1 MRDKIIRR
9 TVDSLWHT
17 GPAVW
22 MRRISFL
29 VDHPQVNRGG
39 SSLPANFPFMHYPMV
54 GSVSLPPS
62 CSLSAT
68 LTVRAILRPL
78 SADDRHTF
86 DFEGEGCMGEKAESG
101 EGLQHVVQ
109 IDFDKDKTYL
119 HDNEMPEALPQE
131 MVVAEEL
138 DEVVTSFEELDL
150 EIVELPEAAED
161 IPDTPLSLL
170 NANQAEEGSER
181 EAEIDDYSK
190 DDPVLLYLREM
201 GAVPLLRPE
210 EEVDIAQRTE
220 RAAEVVQRLLLQSPL
235 AVHPALWEG
244 VRSRTDPSTVEHP
257 GQQVLAGDNTPST
270 LTPEQRTEII
280 GQWQWCTTRTKTGGG
295 SAKYSTPSVP
305 TRLPDLLAKLQLTKD
320 EVQQAVRR
328 ALQWEDWQQT
338 GRQSEV
344 EALIGKA
351 HQLLPQVVKQ
361 LRQAQ
366 SKLDALKGEMVQA
379 NLRLVV
385 SIAKKYMN
393 RGLPLLD
400 LVQEGN
406 IGLMKAVEKFD
417 YRRGYKFSTYASWW
431 IRQAIARAIAEQV
444 RTVRIPV
451 HMTETLSRVNR
462 ITHEL
467 VQVVERKPTPE
478 ELGRHLDLPPDKV
491 REILAIVNKPISLET
506 PVGDSDSQLADFI
519 EDTTFGSP
527 LNLVLDQD
535 LAHNIARILATL
547 TAREEQVLRMRFGI
561 GGEAVHTL
569 EEIGRGFHLS
579 RERIR
584 QIEVKAL
591 KKLRHPCRS
600 RGLRTFLEN

>member
-1 MRDKIIRR
+1 
-9 TVDSLWHT
+9 
-17 GPAVW
+17 
-22 MRRISFL
+22 
-29 VDHPQVNRGG
+29 
-39 SSLPANFPFMHYPMV
+39 
-54 GSVSLPPS
+54 
-62 CSLSAT
+62 
-68 LTVRAILRPL
+68 
-78 SADDRHTF
+78 
-86 DFEGEGCMGEKAESG
+86 
-101 EGLQHVVQ
+101 
-109 IDFDKDKTYL
+109 
-119 HDNEMPEALPQE
+119 
-131 MVVAEEL
+131 
-138 DEVVTSFEELDL
+138 VTSFDEMDL
-150 EIVELPEAAED
+150 EIVDLPEEAQE
-161 IPDTPLSLL
+161 TGVELL
-170 NANQAEEGSER
+170 DAGQSEETNDQET
-181 EAEIDDYSK
+181 EADEYTK

-220 RAAEVVQRLLLQSPL
+220 QASEELQRLLLKNPL
-235 AVHPALWEG
+235 AGRPSLWEG
-244 VRSRTDPSTVEHP
+244 VRARTDPVHMA
-257 GQQVLAGDNTPST
+257 L
-270 LTPEQRTEII
+270 PEQSPAPAESIPTLSPQQRAEVIR
-280 GQWQWCTTRTKTGGG
+280 QWQKHDGRARAGRGRSPR
-295 SAKYSTPSVP
+295 SAVNPPS
-305 TRLPDLLAKLQLTKD
+305 RLHDILVKLQLSSE
-320 EVQQAVRR
+320 EVYLAVRR
-328 ALQWEDWQQT
+328 VLQWDQWLQE
-338 GRQSEV
+338 GRQSDI
-344 EALIGKA
+344 EALIGKMA
-351 HQLLPQVVKQ
+351 AQVPAAAMQ

-366 SKLDALKGEMVQA
+366 AQLDHLKGEMVRA

-400 LVQEGN
+400 LIQEGN

-462 ITHEL
+462 VTHEL

-478 ELGRHLDLPPDKV
+478 ELGQRLDLPPDKV

-519 EDTTFGSP
+519 EETTFGSP
-527 LNLVLDQD
+527 VNFVMDQD
-535 LAHNIARILATL
+535 LAHNIARILSTL
-547 TAREEQVLRMRFGI
+547 TSREEQVLRMRFGI

-569 EEIGRGFHLS
+569 EEIGRGFRLS

>member
-1 MRDKIIRR
+1 
-9 TVDSLWHT
+9 
-17 GPAVW
+17 
-22 MRRISFL
+22 
-29 VDHPQVNRGG
+29 
-39 SSLPANFPFMHYPMV
+39 
-54 GSVSLPPS
+54 
-62 CSLSAT
+62 
-68 LTVRAILRPL
+68 
-78 SADDRHTF
+78 
-86 DFEGEGCMGEKAESG
+86 MGEKSAIG
-101 EGLQHVVQ
+101 EGLEHIARMNV
-109 IDFDKDKTYL
+109 DKDKAFL
-119 HDNEMPEALPQE
+119 PDNELPEALPQE

-150 EIVELPEAAED
+150 ELVDLPEATED
-161 IPDTPLSLL
+161 AQETAIELLETSQGEEANERDTDGD
-170 NANQAEEGSER
+170 E
-181 EAEIDDYSK
+181 YSK

-210 EEVDIAQRTE
+210 EEISIAQRTE
-220 RAAEVVQRLLLQSPL
+220 QAAEEVQYLLLSSSL
-235 AVHPALWEG
+235 AIRPELWEG
-244 VRSRTDPSTVEHP
+244 VRSKTDFNALQYLERTSPP
-257 GQQVLAGDNTPST
+257 GESPPPT
-270 LTPEQRTEII
+270 LTSLERADFIRRWQGHSGRTRAGRER
-280 GQWQWCTTRTKTGGG
+280 GAHPVTGI
-295 SAKYSTPSVP
+295 P
-305 TRLPDLLAKLQLTKD
+305 TRLPDLLAKLQLTND

-328 ALQWEDWQQT
+328 VLQWDDWLKT
-338 GRQSEV
+338 GLQSKV
-344 EALIGKA
+344 EALIGRA
-351 HQLLPQVVKQ
+351 HQQVTGVARR
-361 LRQAQ
+361 LRQGQ
-366 SKLDALKGEMVQA
+366 TKLDALKGEMVQA

-400 LVQEGN
+400 LIQEGN

-462 ITHEL
+462 VTHEL

-478 ELGRHLDLPPDKV
+478 ELGHRLDLHPDKV

-527 LNLVLDQD
+527 VNFVMDQD
-535 LAHNIARILATL
+535 LAHNIARILSTL
-547 TAREEQVLRMRFGI
+547 TPREEQVLRMRFGI

>member
-1 MRDKIIRR
+1 
-9 TVDSLWHT
+9 
-17 GPAVW
+17 
-22 MRRISFL
+22 
-29 VDHPQVNRGG
+29 
-39 SSLPANFPFMHYPMV
+39 
-54 GSVSLPPS
+54 
-62 CSLSAT
+62 
-68 LTVRAILRPL
+68 
-78 SADDRHTF
+78 
-86 DFEGEGCMGEKAESG
+86 MGEKAESD
-101 EGLQHVVQ
+101 EGLEHVVQ
-109 IDFDKDKTYL
+109 INVDRDETYL
-119 HDNEMPEALPQE
+119 HDNGKSEALPQE
-131 MVVAEEL
+131 MVIAEEL

-150 EIVELPEAAED
+150 EIVELPEAPED
-161 IPDTPLSLL
+161 VPDTAIDLL
-170 NANQAEEGSER
+170 NASQAEDGNER
-181 EAEIDDYSK
+181 EAEVEDYSK

-220 RAAEVVQRLLLQSPL
+220 QAAEEVQRLLLQSPI
-235 AVHPALWEG
+235 AVYPALWEG
-244 VRSRTDPSTVEHP
+244 VRSKTEFNTSQHLDQT
-257 GQQVLAGDNTPST
+257 GLAGDDAPCP
-270 LTPEQRTEII
+270 LTPQQRTEII
-280 GQWQWCTTRTKTGGG
+280 GQWQGLTTRTKVGGG
-295 SAKYSTPSVP
+295 SVRHLTTSVP
-305 TRLPDLLAKLQLTKD
+305 TRLPEILIKLQLTND
-320 EVQQAVRR
+320 EVQQAIRR
-328 ALQWEDWQQT
+328 VFQWEDWLQAGQP
-338 GRQSEV
+338 SKV

-351 HQLLPQVVKQ
+351 HQVVSEVVKQ

-366 SKLDALKGEMVQA
+366 SKLEALKGEMVQA

-400 LVQEGN
+400 LIQEGN

-478 ELGRHLDLPPDKV
+478 ELGRHLDLSPDKV

-535 LAHNIARILATL
+535 LAHNIARILGTL

>member
-1 MRDKIIRR
+1 
-9 TVDSLWHT
+9 
-17 GPAVW
+17 
-22 MRRISFL
+22 
-29 VDHPQVNRGG
+29 
-39 SSLPANFPFMHYPMV
+39 
-54 GSVSLPPS
+54 
-62 CSLSAT
+62 
-68 LTVRAILRPL
+68 
-78 SADDRHTF
+78 
-86 DFEGEGCMGEKAESG
+86 MGEKVESG
-101 EGLQHVVQ
+101 EGLKHVVQ
-109 IDFDKDKTYL
+109 IDLDKDKTYL
-119 HDNEMPEALPQE
+119 HGNEMSEALPQE
-131 MVVAEEL
+131 MVAAEEL

-161 IPDTPLSLL
+161 VPDTAIGLL
-170 NANQAEEGSER
+170 NAHEVEDGQER
-181 EAEIDDYSK
+181 EAEIDEYSK

-220 RAAEVVQRLLLQSPL
+220 QAAEAIQRLLLQSPL
-235 AVHPALWEG
+235 ARHPALWEG
-244 VRSRTDPSTVEHP
+244 VRSRTDPNSVDHADRQLLSD
-257 GQQVLAGDNTPST
+257 GGAPSA
-270 LTPEQRTEII
+270 LTPQQRTELI
-280 GQWQWCTTRTKTGGG
+280 GQWQGRTARTKASGG
-295 SAKYSTPSVP
+295 SAKHSTTSVP
-305 TRLPDLLAKLQLTKD
+305 TRLPDLLAKLQLTND

-328 ALQWEDWQQT
+328 VLQWEDWLQA
-338 GRQSEV
+338 GHQSEV
-344 EALIGKA
+344 EALLGKT
-351 HQLLPQVVKQ
+351 HQVVPEVVKQ

-366 SKLDALKGEMVQA
+366 SKLEALKGEMVQA

-400 LVQEGN
+400 LIQEGN

-527 LNLVLDQD
+527 VNLVLDQD
-535 LAHNIARILATL
+535 LAHNIARILGTL

>member
-1 MRDKIIRR
+1 
-9 TVDSLWHT
+9 
-17 GPAVW
+17 
-22 MRRISFL
+22 
-29 VDHPQVNRGG
+29 
-39 SSLPANFPFMHYPMV
+39 
-54 GSVSLPPS
+54 
-62 CSLSAT
+62 
-68 LTVRAILRPL
+68 
-78 SADDRHTF
+78 
-86 DFEGEGCMGEKAESG
+86 MGEKAERG
-101 EGLQHVVQ
+101 EGLAHIVRM
-109 IDFDKDKTYL
+109 DLDKDKANL
-119 HDNEMPEALPQE
+119 HDRDGEMSEGLPQE
-131 MVVAEEL
+131 LVVAEEL

-150 EIVELPEAAED
+150 EIVDLPEAAED
-161 IPDTPLSLL
+161 GPEPAMELL
-170 NANQAEEGSER
+170 DAGQAEDGNER
-181 EAEIDDYSK
+181 EADAPEYSK

-201 GAVPLLRPE
+201 GAVPLLRPDE
-210 EEVDIAQRTE
+210 EIDIAQRTE
-220 RAAEVVQRLLLQSPL
+220 QAAEEVQCLLLKSLL
-235 AVHPALWEG
+235 AGRPALWEG
-244 VRSRTDPSTVEHP
+244 VRSKTEVSTAQPADQTTTAGNDAPPS
-257 GQQVLAGDNTPST
+257 
-270 LTPEQRTEII
+270 LTPQERAELIR
-280 GQWQWCTTRTKTGGG
+280 QWQGRIGRTKAGRGLVKRAGT
-295 SAKYSTPSVP
+295 SVP
-305 TRLPDLLAKLQLTKD
+305 TRLPDLLAKLQLTNE
-320 EVQQAVRR
+320 EVLQAVRR
-328 ALQWEDWQQT
+328 VLQWEDWLNS
-338 GRQSEV
+338 GDRSKVEV
-344 EALIGKA
+344 LIGPA
-351 HQLLPQVVKQ
+351 HQQLPGVAKQ
-361 LRQAQ
+361 LRQAL
-366 SKLDALKGEMVQA
+366 SKLDTLKGEMVQA

-400 LVQEGN
+400 LIQEGN

-478 ELGRHLDLPPDKV
+478 ELGRRLDLPADKV

-527 LNLVLDQD
+527 VNFVLDQD
-535 LAHNIARILATL
+535 LAENIARILSTL
-547 TAREEQVLRMRFGI
+547 TEREATVLRMRFGI
-561 GGEAVHTL
+561 GGETVHTL

>member
-1 MRDKIIRR
+1 
-9 TVDSLWHT
+9 
-17 GPAVW
+17 
-22 MRRISFL
+22 
-29 VDHPQVNRGG
+29 
-39 SSLPANFPFMHYPMV
+39 
-54 GSVSLPPS
+54 
-62 CSLSAT
+62 
-68 LTVRAILRPL
+68 
-78 SADDRHTF
+78 
-86 DFEGEGCMGEKAESG
+86 MGEKAESV
-101 EGLQHVVQ
+101 EGLEPVVQ
-109 IDFDKDKTYL
+109 IDSDKDKAYL
-119 HDNEMPEALPQE
+119 RDSETPEALPQE

-150 EIVELPEAAED
+150 EIVDLPEAADDVPETA
-161 IPDTPLSLL
+161 IELL
-170 NANQAEEGSER
+170 NASQTEDAHER
-181 EAEIDDYSK
+181 EAEAEEYTK

-201 GAVPLLRPE
+201 GSVPLLRPE
-210 EEVDIAQRTE
+210 EEVDVAQRTE
-220 RAAEVVQRLLLQSPL
+220 QAAEEVQRLLLKSPL
-235 AVHPALWEG
+235 ATRPALWEG
-244 VRSRTDPSTVEHP
+244 VRSKTDPSIAQHP
-257 GQQVLAGDNTPST
+257 DLIALAGDGAPTA
-270 LTPEQRTEII
+270 LTPQQRADLIR
-280 GQWQWCTTRTKTGGG
+280 QWQGRAGRTKAARRG
-295 SAKYSTPSVP
+295 KRPTPGVP
-305 TRLPDLLAKLQLTKD
+305 TRLADLLAKLQLTND

-328 ALQWEDWQQT
+328 ILQWEEWLKT
-338 GRQSEV
+338 GHHSEV

-351 HQLLPQVVKQ
+351 HQYLPGVVNQ

-366 SKLDALKGEMVQA
+366 GKLDALKGEMIKA

-400 LVQEGN
+400 LIQEGN

-451 HMTETLSRVNR
+451 HMTETLSRVSR

-478 ELGRHLDLPPDKV
+478 ELGRRLDLPADKV

-527 LNLVLDQD
+527 VNFVLDQD
-535 LAHNIARILATL
+535 LAHNIARILSTL
-547 TAREEQVLRMRFGI
+547 TEREEQVLRMRFGI

>member
-1 MRDKIIRR
+1 M
-9 TVDSLWHT
+9 L
-17 GPAVW
+17 A
-22 MRRISFL
+22 
-29 VDHPQVNRGG
+29 
-39 SSLPANFPFMHYPMV
+39 
-54 GSVSLPPS
+54 
-62 CSLSAT
+62 
-68 LTVRAILRPL
+68 VRAILYL
-78 SADDRHTF
+78 SLADDRYIS
-86 DFEGEGCMGEKAESG
+86 DSEGEGCMDEKAESG
-101 EGLQHVVQ
+101 EGLKHVVQ
-109 IDFDKDKTYL
+109 IDPNKDKTSL

-150 EIVELPEAAED
+150 EMVELPEAAED
-161 IPDTPLSLL
+161 VPDTAIDLL
-170 NANQAEEGSER
+170 DANQAEDGNER

-220 RAAEVVQRLLLQSPL
+220 QAAEEVQRLLLQSPL

-244 VRSRTDPSTVEHP
+244 VRSKTDPSTV
-257 GQQVLAGDNTPST
+257 QQSDQTVLAGDGAPSA
-270 LTPEQRTEII
+270 LTPQQRTDII
-280 GQWQWCTTRTKTGGG
+280 GQWQGRTARTKAGGG
-295 SAKYSTPSVP
+295 SAQHPTTSVP
-305 TRLPDLLAKLQLTKD
+305 TRLPDLLIKLQLTND

-328 ALQWEDWQQT
+328 VLQWEEWLQA
-338 GRQSEV
+338 GHQSEV

-351 HQLLPQVVKQ
+351 HQVVAEVVKQ

-366 SKLDALKGEMVQA
+366 SKLDLLKGQMVQA

-400 LVQEGN
+400 LIQEGN

-527 LNLVLDQD
+527 VNLVLEQD
-535 LAHNIARILATL
+535 LARNIARILGTL

>member
-1 MRDKIIRR
+1 MSRKAGMGRAKR
-9 TVDSLWHT
+9 PSL
-17 GPAVW
+17 G
-22 MRRISFL
+22 
-29 VDHPQVNRGG
+29 
-39 SSLPANFPFMHYPMV
+39 
-54 GSVSLPPS
+54 
-62 CSLSAT
+62 
-68 LTVRAILRPL
+68 
-78 SADDRHTF
+78 
-86 DFEGEGCMGEKAESG
+86 
-101 EGLQHVVQ
+101 
-109 IDFDKDKTYL
+109 
-119 HDNEMPEALPQE
+119 
-131 MVVAEEL
+131 
-138 DEVVTSFEELDL
+138 
-150 EIVELPEAAED
+150 
-161 IPDTPLSLL
+161 
-170 NANQAEEGSER
+170 
-181 EAEIDDYSK
+181 
-190 DDPVLLYLREM
+190 
-201 GAVPLLRPE
+201 
-210 EEVDIAQRTE
+210 
-220 RAAEVVQRLLLQSPL
+220 
-235 AVHPALWEG
+235 
-244 VRSRTDPSTVEHP
+244 
-257 GQQVLAGDNTPST
+257 
-270 LTPEQRTEII
+270 
-280 GQWQWCTTRTKTGGG
+280 
-295 SAKYSTPSVP
+295 VP
-305 TRLPDLLAKLQLTKD
+305 TRLSEFLAKLQMTNE
-320 EVQQAVRR
+320 EVLQAVRR
-328 ALQWEDWQQT
+328 VLQWEEWLNA
-338 GRQSEV
+338 GHQSEV
-344 EALIGKA
+344 EALIGTA
-351 HQLLPQVVKQ
+351 HQYLPGVVKQ
-361 LRQAQ
+361 LRQAMD
-366 SKLDALKGEMVQA
+366 KLDALKGEMVQA

-400 LVQEGN
+400 LIQEGN

-478 ELGRHLDLPPDKV
+478 ELGRRLDLPADKV

-527 LNLVLDQD
+527 LNFVLDQD
-535 LAHNIARILATL
+535 LAHNIARILSTL
-547 TAREEQVLRMRFGI
+547 TPREEQVLRMRFGI

>member
-1 MRDKIIRR
+1 
-9 TVDSLWHT
+9 
-17 GPAVW
+17 
-22 MRRISFL
+22 
-29 VDHPQVNRGG
+29 
-39 SSLPANFPFMHYPMV
+39 
-54 GSVSLPPS
+54 
-62 CSLSAT
+62 
-68 LTVRAILRPL
+68 
-78 SADDRHTF
+78 
-86 DFEGEGCMGEKAESG
+86 MGEKAERS
-101 EGLQHVVQ
+101 EGLKHVVQ
-109 IDFDKDKTYL
+109 IDLDKDKTYL
-119 HDNEMPEALPQE
+119 HDNRNPEALPQE

-150 EIVELPEAAED
+150 EMVELPEAAED
-161 IPDTPLSLL
+161 VPETAIDLL
-170 NANQAEEGSER
+170 NVNQTEDGNER
-181 EAEIDDYSK
+181 EGEIDDYGK

-220 RAAEVVQRLLLQSPL
+220 QAAEEVQRLLLQSPL

-244 VRSRTDPSTVEHP
+244 VRRKTDPSTLQHP
-257 GQQVLAGDNTPST
+257 DQTVLAGDGAPTA
-270 LTPEQRTEII
+270 LTPQQRTEII
-280 GQWQWCTTRTKTGGG
+280 GQWQGRTARTKAGGW
-295 SAKYSTPSVP
+295 SAKDSRVNVP
-305 TRLPDLLAKLQLTKD
+305 NRLADLLVKLQLTND
-320 EVQQAVRR
+320 EVQQVVRR
-328 ALQWEDWQQT
+328 VLQWEERLQA
-338 GRQSEV
+338 GYKSEV
-344 EALIGKA
+344 ETLIGKV
-351 HQLLPQVVKQ
+351 HQTVLGVVKQ

-366 SKLDALKGEMVQA
+366 NKLDALKGEMVQA

-400 LVQEGN
+400 LIQEGN

-478 ELGRHLDLPPDKV
+478 ELGRHLDLPSDKV
-491 REILAIVNKPISLET
+491 REILAIVSKPISLET

-527 LNLVLDQD
+527 VNLVLDQD

>member
-1 MRDKIIRR
+1 MSEKS
-9 TVDSLWHT
+9 DSAHGLQQRM
-17 GPAVW
+17 PRE
-22 MRRISFL
+22 M
-29 VDHPQVNRGG
+29 
-39 SSLPANFPFMHYPMV
+39 
-54 GSVSLPPS
+54 
-62 CSLSAT
+62 
-68 LTVRAILRPL
+68 
-78 SADDRHTF
+78 
-86 DFEGEGCMGEKAESG
+86 ESG
-101 EGLQHVVQ
+101 QTFVAGANGHGT
-109 IDFDKDKTYL
+109 I
-119 HDNEMPEALPQE
+119 PEE

-138 DEVVTSFEELDL
+138 DEAVTSFDDMDL
-150 EIVELPEAAED
+150 EIVDIPEAAED
-161 IPDTPLSLL
+161 TQETGIGLLDPGQGEDTHD
-170 NANQAEEGSER
+170 QETEVDE
-181 EAEIDDYSK
+181 YTK

-210 EEVDIAQRTE
+210 EEIAIAQRTE
-220 RAAEVVQRLLLQSPL
+220 QASEEVQRLLLRHPL
-235 AVHPALWEG
+235 AGRPALWEG
-244 VRSRTDPSTVEHP
+244 VRARTDPGPIAMPEGSPMQGEGVPPTLSP
-257 GQQVLAGDNTPST
+257 QQRA
-270 LTPEQRTEII
+270 EII
-280 GQWQWCTTRTKTGGG
+280 RQWQKHDGRA
-295 SAKYSTPSVP
+295 SAGRGRGKRSKASPPS
-305 TRLPDLLAKLQLTKD
+305 RLHDLLAKLQLSS
-320 EVQQAVRR
+320 EEIYLSVRR
-328 ALQWEDWQQT
+328 VIQWDQWLQN
-338 GRQSEV
+338 GRRGEV
-344 EALIGKA
+344 EALLGKMA
-351 HQLLPQVVKQ
+351 LHVPAAATQ

-366 SKLDALKGEMVQA
+366 AQLDHLKAEMVQA

-400 LVQEGN
+400 LIQEGN

-462 ITHEL
+462 VTHEL

-478 ELGRHLDLPPDKV
+478 ELGQRLELPADKV
-491 REILAIVNKPISLET
+491 RDILAIVNKPISLET

-527 LNLVLDQD
+527 VNVVMDQD
-535 LAHNIARILATL
+535 LAHNIARILSTL
-547 TAREEQVLRMRFGI
+547 TPREEQVLRMRFGI
-561 GGEAVHTL
+561 GGETVHTL
-569 EEIGRGFHLS
+569 EEIGRGFRLS

>member
-1 MRDKIIRR
+1 
-9 TVDSLWHT
+9 
-17 GPAVW
+17 
-22 MRRISFL
+22 
-29 VDHPQVNRGG
+29 
-39 SSLPANFPFMHYPMV
+39 
-54 GSVSLPPS
+54 
-62 CSLSAT
+62 
-68 LTVRAILRPL
+68 
-78 SADDRHTF
+78 
-86 DFEGEGCMGEKAESG
+86 MGEKSERS
-101 EGLQHVVQ
+101 EGLKHVVQ
-109 IDFDKDKTYL
+109 IDLDKDKTYP
-119 HDNEMPEALPQE
+119 HDNGNAEALPQE

-150 EIVELPEAAED
+150 EMVELPEAAED
-161 IPDTPLSLL
+161 VPDTAIDLL
-170 NANQAEEGSER
+170 NATQTEDGNER
-181 EAEIDDYSK
+181 EGEIDDYGK

-220 RAAEVVQRLLLQSPL
+220 QAAEEVQRLLLQSPL

-244 VRSRTDPSTVEHP
+244 VRRKTDPSTVQHP
-257 GQQVLAGDNTPST
+257 NQTVLVGDGAPAP
-270 LTPEQRTEII
+270 LTPQQRTEII
-280 GQWQWCTTRTKTGGG
+280 GQWQGRTTRTKAGGW
-295 SAKYSTPSVP
+295 SAKDLTTSVP
-305 TRLPDLLAKLQLTKD
+305 SRLPDLLVKLQLTND
-320 EVQQAVRR
+320 EVQQVVRR
-328 ALQWEDWQQT
+328 VLQWEEWLQA
-338 GRQSEV
+338 GHKSEV
-344 EALIGKA
+344 EAQIGKV
-351 HQLLPQVVKQ
+351 HQVVLDVVKQ

-366 SKLDALKGEMVQA
+366 NKLDALKGEMVQA

-491 REILAIVNKPISLET
+491 REILAIVSKPISLET

-527 LNLVLDQD
+527 VNLVLDQD

>member
-1 MRDKIIRR
+1 
-9 TVDSLWHT
+9 
-17 GPAVW
+17 
-22 MRRISFL
+22 
-29 VDHPQVNRGG
+29 
-39 SSLPANFPFMHYPMV
+39 
-54 GSVSLPPS
+54 
-62 CSLSAT
+62 
-68 LTVRAILRPL
+68 
-78 SADDRHTF
+78 
-86 DFEGEGCMGEKAESG
+86 MGEKAESG
-101 EGLQHVVQ
+101 EGLEQVVQ
-109 IDFDKDKTYL
+109 IDLDVQINLDKDKAYL
-119 HDNEMPEALPQE
+119 HDSEVPEAPPQE

-150 EIVELPEAAED
+150 EIVNLPEGAED
-161 IPDTPLSLL
+161 VPETAIELL
-170 NANQAEEGSER
+170 DASQTEDATER
-181 EAEIDDYSK
+181 EAEVDEYSK

-210 EEVDIAQRTE
+210 EEIDIAQRTE
-220 RAAEVVQRLLLQSPL
+220 QAAEEVQRLLLKSLL
-235 AVHPALWEG
+235 AARPALWEG
-244 VRSRTDPSTVEHP
+244 VRSKTDPNTVQHSDRTAF
-257 GQQVLAGDNTPST
+257 AGDGAPPA
-270 LTPEQRTEII
+270 LTPQQRADLVR
-280 GQWQWCTTRTKTGGG
+280 QWQGRTGRTPVGRGRAKCLTT
-295 SAKYSTPSVP
+295 SVP
-305 TRLPDLLAKLQLTKD
+305 TRLPDLLAKLQLTND

-328 ALQWEDWQQT
+328 VLQWEEWLKAGHQA
-338 GRQSEV
+338 EV

-351 HQLLPQVVKQ
+351 HQQVPEVVKQ

-366 SKLDALKGEMVQA
+366 GKLDALKGEMVQA

-400 LVQEGN
+400 LIQEGN

-467 VQVVERKPTPE
+467 VQVIERKPTPE
-478 ELGRHLDLPPDKV
+478 ELGRRLDLPPDKV

-527 LNLVLDQD
+527 VNLVLDQD
-535 LAHNIARILATL
+535 LAHNIARILGTL
-547 TAREEQVLRMRFGI
+547 TQREEQVLRMRFGI

>member
-1 MRDKIIRR
+1 MSIIQAGCAIFYL
-9 TVDSLWHT
+9 S
-17 GPAVW
+17 
-22 MRRISFL
+22 L
-29 VDHPQVNRGG
+29 VDDSR
-39 SSLPANFPFMHYPMV
+39 SSH
-54 GSVSLPPS
+54 S
-62 CSLSAT
+62 
-68 LTVRAILRPL
+68 
-78 SADDRHTF
+78 
-86 DFEGEGCMGEKAESG
+86 EGEACMGEKAESG
-101 EGLQHVVQ
+101 EGLVEVVQ
-109 IDFDKDKTYL
+109 MDLDKDKAYL
-119 HDNEMPEALPQE
+119 HDSEMPEALPQE

-138 DEVVTSFEELDL
+138 DEAVTSFEELDL
-150 EIVELPEAAED
+150 EIVDLPEAAED
-161 IPDTPLSLL
+161 APETAIELL
-170 NANQAEEGSER
+170 DASQAEEANER
-181 EAEIDDYSK
+181 EADVDEYSK

-210 EEVDIAQRTE
+210 EEVAIAQRTE
-220 RAAEVVQRLLLQSPL
+220 QAAEEVQRLLLSSPL
-235 AVHPALWEG
+235 AARPALWEG
-244 VRSRTDPSTVEHP
+244 VRSKIDPSTTQHLEQAAPAGDDASPALTPQQRADLVRQWQGHPSRTKSSRGRGEHP
-257 GQQVLAGDNTPST
+257 VANF
-270 LTPEQRTEII
+270 
-280 GQWQWCTTRTKTGGG
+280 
-295 SAKYSTPSVP
+295 P
-305 TRLPDLLAKLQLTKD
+305 TRLPDLLATLQLTND
-320 EVQQAVRR
+320 EVQQPVRR
-328 ALQWEDWQQT
+328 VLQWDEWLKT
-338 GRQSEV
+338 GRRSEV
-344 EALIGKA
+344 EALLGKA
-351 HQLLPQVVKQ
+351 YQKVPGVAKQ

-366 SKLDALKGEMVQA
+366 AKLDVLKGEMVQA

-400 LVQEGN
+400 LIQEGN

-478 ELGRHLDLPPDKV
+478 ELGRRLDLPPDKV

-527 LNLVLDQD
+527 VNFVMDQD
-535 LAHNIARILATL
+535 LSHNIARILSTL
-547 TAREEQVLRMRFGI
+547 TPREEQVLRMRFGI

-600 RGLRTFLEN
+600 RGLRTFLET

>member
-1 MRDKIIRR
+1 
-9 TVDSLWHT
+9 
-17 GPAVW
+17 
-22 MRRISFL
+22 
-29 VDHPQVNRGG
+29 
-39 SSLPANFPFMHYPMV
+39 
-54 GSVSLPPS
+54 
-62 CSLSAT
+62 
-68 LTVRAILRPL
+68 
-78 SADDRHTF
+78 
-86 DFEGEGCMGEKAESG
+86 MGEKFESG
-101 EGLQHVVQ
+101 EGIGIDQAGQ
-109 IDFDKDKTYL
+109 IDLDKDKAFVPGS
-119 HDNEMPEALPQE
+119 EMPEALPRE

-150 EIVELPEAAED
+150 EIVDLPEAGED
-161 IPDTPLSLL
+161 PPETAIELL
-170 NANQAEEGSER
+170 DVSQVEEAQER
-181 EAEIDDYSK
+181 EVDVEDYSK

-201 GAVPLLRPE
+201 GSVPLLRPE
-210 EEVDIAQRTE
+210 EEIAIAQRTE
-220 RAAEVVQRLLLQSPL
+220 QAVEEVQRLLLGSPL
-235 AVHPALWEG
+235 AARPALWEG
-244 VRSRTDPSTVEHP
+244 VRSKADPNAMQHPERTPF
-257 GQQVLAGDNTPST
+257 AGDGAFPT
-270 LTPEQRTEII
+270 LTPQQRVDFIREWQGRTGRMKASRGLGKRQTI
-280 GQWQWCTTRTKTGGG
+280 GV
-295 SAKYSTPSVP
+295 PS
-305 TRLPDLLAKLQLTKD
+305 RLPDLLAQLQLTND

-328 ALQWEDWQQT
+328 VLLWDEWLKA
-338 GRQSEV
+338 GRQSAV
-344 EALIGKA
+344 AALLGKT
-351 HQLLPQVVKQ
+351 HRQLPAVAKQ

-366 SKLDALKGEMVQA
+366 AKLDALKGEMVQA

-400 LVQEGN
+400 LIQEGN

-478 ELGRHLDLPPDKV
+478 ELGHRLDLAPDKV

-506 PVGDSDSQLADFI
+506 PVGESDSQLADFI

-527 LNLVLDQD
+527 VNFVMDQD
-535 LAHNIARILATL
+535 LAYNIARILSTL
-547 TAREEQVLRMRFGI
+547 TPREEQVLRMRFGI

>member
-1 MRDKIIRR
+1 
-9 TVDSLWHT
+9 
-17 GPAVW
+17 
-22 MRRISFL
+22 
-29 VDHPQVNRGG
+29 
-39 SSLPANFPFMHYPMV
+39 
-54 GSVSLPPS
+54 
-62 CSLSAT
+62 
-68 LTVRAILRPL
+68 
-78 SADDRHTF
+78 
-86 DFEGEGCMGEKAESG
+86 MGEKPTSG
-101 EGLQHVVQ
+101 EGLRHLTR
-109 IDFDKDKTYL
+109 IDRAKDEAL
-119 HDNEMPEALPQE
+119 LPEHECSEALPQE

-138 DEVVTSFEELDL
+138 DEAVTSFEELDL
-150 EIVELPEAAED
+150 EIDDLPETVED
-161 IPDTPLSLL
+161 TQETALDLL
-170 NANQAEEGSER
+170 ATGQSEDGNER
-181 EAEIDDYSK
+181 DSDGDDYSK

-210 EEVDIAQRTE
+210 EEVSVAQRTE
-220 RAAEVVQRLLLQSPL
+220 QAAEEVQGLLLRHPL
-235 AVHPALWEG
+235 ATKAALWEG
-244 VRSRTDPSTVEHP
+244 IRSRSDAGAIPPADLAAPSTE
-257 GQQVLAGDNTPST
+257 TPAPT
-270 LTPEQRTEII
+270 LTPLERAELIRR
-280 GQWQWCTTRTKTGGG
+280 WQIESGRTKLYKERG
-295 SAKYSTPSVP
+295 KRP
-305 TRLPDLLAKLQLTKD
+305 LPDLPRQLPALLTALQMTND
-320 EVQQAVRR
+320 EIQQAVRR
-328 ALQWEDWQQT
+328 ILQWDEWLKA
-338 GRQSEV
+338 GRQAEV
-344 EALIGKA
+344 EALLGKA
-351 HQLLPQVVKQ
+351 YQQVPEAAER
-361 LRQAQ
+361 LHHGQA
-366 SKLDALKGEMVQA
+366 KLETLKGEMVQA

-400 LVQEGN
+400 LIQEGN

-462 ITHEL
+462 VTHEL

-478 ELGRHLDLPPDKV
+478 ELGHRLDLSPDKV

-527 LNLVLDQD
+527 VNFVMDRD
-535 LAHNIARILATL
+535 LAHNIARILSTL
-547 TAREEQVLRMRFGI
+547 TEREEQVLRMRFGI
-561 GGEAVHTL
+561 GGETVHTL

-600 RGLRTFLEN
+600 RGLRTFLET

>member
-1 MRDKIIRR
+1 VWRTSKLIEGFEVYPADFPFIYYP
-9 TVDSLWHT
+9 TVDFVS
-17 GPAVW
+17 
-22 MRRISFL
+22 SFL
-29 VDHPQVNRGG
+29 RGCACIMLVEG
-39 SSLPANFPFMHYPMV
+39 AMF
-54 GSVSLPPS
+54 
-62 CSLSAT
+62 SLS
-68 LTVRAILRPL
+68 L
-78 SADDRHTF
+78 ADDKHTSH
-86 DFEGEGCMGEKAESG
+86 FEGEACMGEKVESG
-101 EGLQHVVQ
+101 EGLEQVVQ
-109 IDFDKDKTYL
+109 IDFDKGKNYL
-119 HDNEMPEALPQE
+119 HDSEIPEALPQE

-150 EIVELPEAAED
+150 DIVDLPEAAED
-161 IPDTPLSLL
+161 APETAIQLL
-170 NANQAEEGSER
+170 EASQAEDPNER
-181 EAEIDDYSK
+181 GADVDEYSK

-201 GAVPLLRPE
+201 GSVPLLRPE
-210 EEVDIAQRTE
+210 EEIDIAQRTE
-220 RAAEVVQRLLLQSPL
+220 QAAEEVQHLLLKSPL
-235 AVHPALWEG
+235 AARPALWEG
-244 VRSRTDPSTVEHP
+244 VRSKTDPSS
-257 GQQVLAGDNTPST
+257 GQHLDRTAVAGDDEPPA
-270 LTPEQRTEII
+270 LTPQQRADLIR
-280 GQWQWCTTRTKTGGG
+280 QWQGRTGRTKAGRGR
-295 SAKYSTPSVP
+295 AKRPTTSVP
-305 TRLPDLLAKLQLTKD
+305 IRLPELLTKLQLTND
-320 EVQQAVRR
+320 EVQQVVRR
-328 ALQWEDWQQT
+328 VLQWEGWLKT
-338 GRQSEV
+338 GHRSEV
-344 EALIGKA
+344 ETRIGKA
-351 HQLLPQVVKQ
+351 HQYVPELGKQ

-366 SKLDALKGEMVQA
+366 GKLDALKGEMVQA

-400 LVQEGN
+400 LIQEGN

-478 ELGRHLDLPPDKV
+478 ELGHRLDLPSDKV

-527 LNLVLDQD
+527 VNFVLDQD
-535 LAHNIARILATL
+535 LAHNIARILSTL
-547 TAREEQVLRMRFGI
+547 TPREEQVLRMRFGI

>member
-1 MRDKIIRR
+1 MGEQSDSGHGLQQLMQHEIERDKTFLPGGNGHAAI
-9 TVDSLWHT
+9 
-17 GPAVW
+17 PA
-22 MRRISFL
+22 
-29 VDHPQVNRGG
+29 
-39 SSLPANFPFMHYPMV
+39 
-54 GSVSLPPS
+54 
-62 CSLSAT
+62 
-68 LTVRAILRPL
+68 
-78 SADDRHTF
+78 
-86 DFEGEGCMGEKAESG
+86 
-101 EGLQHVVQ
+101 
-109 IDFDKDKTYL
+109 
-119 HDNEMPEALPQE
+119 E

-138 DEVVTSFEELDL
+138 DEAVTSFDDMEI
-150 EIVELPEAAED
+150 EIVDLPDTAED
-161 IPDTPLSLL
+161 VQEAGIELL
-170 NANQAEEGSER
+170 DPGQGEDANDQET
-181 EAEIDDYSK
+181 EADEYTK

-210 EEVDIAQRTE
+210 EEVAIAQRTE
-220 RAAEVVQRLLLQSPL
+220 QAAEEVQRLLLKNPIASR
-235 AVHPALWEG
+235 PALWEG
-244 VRSRTDPSTVEHP
+244 VRARTDPGHVT
-257 GQQVLAGDNTPST
+257 
-270 LTPEQRTEII
+270 TPEGSPAPGEGVPPILSPQQRAEVIR
-280 GQWQWCTTRTKTGGG
+280 QWQKHHGRARAGRSRGNRSPAG
-295 SAKYSTPSVP
+295 PPS
-305 TRLPDLLAKLQLTKD
+305 RLHDLLVKLQLSSE
-320 EVQQAVRR
+320 EVYLAVRR
-328 ALQWEDWQQT
+328 VLQWDQWLQD
-338 GRQSEV
+338 GRQRDV
-344 EALIGKA
+344 EGLLGKMALHVPA
-351 HQLLPQVVKQ
+351 AATQ

-366 SKLDALKGEMVQA
+366 AQLDSLKGEMVQA

-400 LVQEGN
+400 LIQEGN

-462 ITHEL
+462 VTHEL

-478 ELGRHLDLPPDKV
+478 ELGQRLALPPDKV

-527 LNLVLDQD
+527 VGFVMDQD
-535 LAHNIARILATL
+535 LAHNIARILSTL

-569 EEIGRGFHLS
+569 EEIGRGFRLS

>member
-1 MRDKIIRR
+1 
-9 TVDSLWHT
+9 
-17 GPAVW
+17 
-22 MRRISFL
+22 
-29 VDHPQVNRGG
+29 
-39 SSLPANFPFMHYPMV
+39 
-54 GSVSLPPS
+54 
-62 CSLSAT
+62 
-68 LTVRAILRPL
+68 
-78 SADDRHTF
+78 
-86 DFEGEGCMGEKAESG
+86 MGEKSDSG
-101 EGLQHVVQ
+101 HGLQQLMQHEMEQ
-109 IDFDKDKTYL
+109 DKTFL
-119 HDNEMPEALPQE
+119 SGANGHATMPEE
-131 MVVAEEL
+131 MAVAEEL
-138 DEVVTSFEELDL
+138 DEVVTSFDDIDL
-150 EIVELPEAAED
+150 EIVDLPEAAED
-161 IPDTPLSLL
+161 TQETEIELLDPGQGEETPDQETDVD
-170 NANQAEEGSER
+170 E
-181 EAEIDDYSK
+181 YSK

-210 EEVDIAQRTE
+210 EEVAIAQRTE
-220 RAAEVVQRLLLQSPL
+220 QASEEVQRLLLKNPL
-235 AVHPALWEG
+235 AGRPALWEG
-244 VRSRTDPSTVEHP
+244 MRARTDPSNVTMPDGSPPQGEGVP
-257 GQQVLAGDNTPST
+257 LTLSPQQRA
-270 LTPEQRTEII
+270 EFIR
-280 GQWQWCTTRTKTGGG
+280 QWQKHHGRTRASRGHSKR
-295 SAKYSTPSVP
+295 SAASPPS
-305 TRLPDLLAKLQLTKD
+305 RLRDLLVKLQLSSE
-320 EVQQAVRR
+320 EVYLAVRR
-328 ALQWEDWQQT
+328 VLQWDQWLHD
-338 GRQSEV
+338 GRQGDV
-344 EALIGKA
+344 EALIGKMT
-351 HQLLPQVVKQ
+351 PQVPAAAAQ

-366 SKLDALKGEMVQA
+366 AQLDNLKGEMVQA

-462 ITHEL
+462 VTHEL

-478 ELGRHLDLPPDKV
+478 ELGQRLELPPDKV

-527 LNLVLDQD
+527 VNVVMDQD
-535 LAHNIARILATL
+535 LAHNIARILSTL
-547 TAREEQVLRMRFGI
+547 TPREEQVLRMRFGI

-569 EEIGRGFHLS
+569 EEIGRGFRLS

-584 QIEVKAL
+584 QIEVNAL

>member
-1 MRDKIIRR
+1 
-9 TVDSLWHT
+9 
-17 GPAVW
+17 
-22 MRRISFL
+22 
-29 VDHPQVNRGG
+29 
-39 SSLPANFPFMHYPMV
+39 
-54 GSVSLPPS
+54 
-62 CSLSAT
+62 
-68 LTVRAILRPL
+68 
-78 SADDRHTF
+78 
-86 DFEGEGCMGEKAESG
+86 MGEKSDSG
-101 EGLQHVVQ
+101 RGLQQ
-109 IDFDKDKTYL
+109 LMQPDMEQDKTFL
-119 HDNEMPEALPQE
+119 SGVNGHATIPEE

-138 DEVVTSFEELDL
+138 DEVVTSFDDMELD
-150 EIVELPEAAED
+150 IVDLPEEAQE
-161 IPDTPLSLL
+161 TGGELL
-170 NANQAEEGSER
+170 DAGQSEETNDQ
-181 EAEIDDYSK
+181 EAEADEYTK

-220 RAAEVVQRLLLQSPL
+220 QASEEVQRLLLKHPL
-235 AVHPALWEG
+235 AGRPALWEG
-244 VRSRTDPSTVEHP
+244 VRARTDPVNMA
-257 GQQVLAGDNTPST
+257 L
-270 LTPEQRTEII
+270 PEQSPQAESIPTLSPQQRAEVIR
-280 GQWQWCTTRTKTGGG
+280 QWQKHDGRARAGRGRSTR
-295 SAKYSTPSVP
+295 SVVNPPS
-305 TRLPDLLAKLQLTKD
+305 RLHDLLVKLQLSSE
-320 EVQQAVRR
+320 EVYLAVRR
-328 ALQWEDWQQT
+328 VLQWDQWLQE
-338 GRQSEV
+338 GRESDV
-344 EALIGKA
+344 EALIGKMA
-351 HQLLPQVVKQ
+351 GQVPAAATQ

-366 SKLDALKGEMVQA
+366 AQLDRVKGEMVRA

-400 LVQEGN
+400 LIQEGN

-462 ITHEL
+462 VTHEL

-478 ELGRHLDLPPDKV
+478 ELGQRLELPADKV

-519 EDTTFGSP
+519 EETTFGSP
-527 LNLVLDQD
+527 VNFVMDQD
-535 LAHNIARILATL
+535 LAHNIARILSTL
-547 TAREEQVLRMRFGI
+547 TSREEQVLRMRFGI

-569 EEIGRGFHLS
+569 EEIGRGFRLS

>member
-1 MRDKIIRR
+1 MRDKTTRR
-9 TVDSLWHT
+9 PVDGLWHT
-17 GPAVW
+17 EPAVW
-22 MRRISFL
+22 LQRISL
-29 VDHPQVNRGG
+29 PVAYPQANRRVR
-39 SSLPANFPFMHYPMV
+39 SLPADFPFIHYHMV
-54 GSVSLPPS
+54 NFVSSSPRCYPS
-62 CSLSAT
+62 IMLAVGAIFYLSL
-68 LTVRAILRPL
+68 
-78 SADDRHTF
+78 ADDKHTS
-86 DFEGEGCMGEKAESG
+86 DFEGEACMGEKAESG
-101 EGLQHVVQ
+101 EGLEHVVQ
-109 IDFDKDKTYL
+109 IDLDKNKGYL
-119 HDNEMPEALPQE
+119 HDSEIPEALPQE
-131 MVVAEEL
+131 MVIAEEL

-150 EIVELPEAAED
+150 EIVELPEGAED
-161 IPDTPLSLL
+161 VPETAIELL
-170 NANQAEEGSER
+170 NANQAEDTNER
-181 EAEIDDYSK
+181 ETEVDEYSK

-220 RAAEVVQRLLLQSPL
+220 QAAEEVQRLLLRSPL
-235 AVHPALWEG
+235 AARPALWEG
-244 VRSRTDPSTVEHP
+244 VRSRTDPSPVQHPDQTVC
-257 GQQVLAGDNTPST
+257 AGDAAPLA
-270 LTPEQRTEII
+270 LTSQQRAELI
-280 GQWQWCTTRTKTGGG
+280 GEWQSRTGRTKAGNGP
-295 SAKYSTPSVP
+295 AKRPTTSVP
-305 TRLPDLLAKLQLTKD
+305 SRLPDLLAKLQLTND

-328 ALQWEDWQQT
+328 VLQWEAWLRA
-338 GRQSEV
+338 GRQAEV

-351 HQLLPQVVKQ
+351 HQVVSEVARQ

-366 SKLDALKGEMVQA
+366 GKLDALKGEMVQA

-400 LVQEGN
+400 LIQEGN

-478 ELGRHLDLPPDKV
+478 ELGHRLDLPPDKV

-527 LNLVLDQD
+527 VNLVLDQD
-535 LAHNIARILATL
+535 LAHNIARILRTL
-547 TAREEQVLRMRFGI
+547 TPREEQVLRMRFGI

>member
-1 MRDKIIRR
+1 
-9 TVDSLWHT
+9 
-17 GPAVW
+17 
-22 MRRISFL
+22 
-29 VDHPQVNRGG
+29 
-39 SSLPANFPFMHYPMV
+39 
-54 GSVSLPPS
+54 
-62 CSLSAT
+62 
-68 LTVRAILRPL
+68 
-78 SADDRHTF
+78 
-86 DFEGEGCMGEKAESG
+86 MGEKSG
-101 EGLQHVVQ
+101 NGHGLQQLMPHEVAQ
-109 IDFDKDKTYL
+109 DKTFL
-119 HDNEMPEALPQE
+119 SGSNGHATLPEE

-138 DEVVTSFEELDL
+138 DEVVTSFDDMDL
-150 EIVELPEAAED
+150 ENVDLPGGAED
-161 IPDTPLSLL
+161 APETAIELL
-170 NANQAEEGSER
+170 DPSQGEETNEQ
-181 EAEIDDYSK
+181 ETEVDEYTK

-210 EEVDIAQRTE
+210 EEVAIARQTE
-220 RAAEVVQRLLLQSPL
+220 QASEEVQRLLLQSPF
-235 AVHPALWEG
+235 AGRPALWEG
-244 VRSRTDPSTVEHP
+244 VRARTDPGHVAIPEGSPAHGEGLP
-257 GQQVLAGDNTPST
+257 PT
-270 LTPEQRTEII
+270 LSPPQRAEII
-280 GQWQWCTTRTKTGGG
+280 RQWQ
-295 SAKYSTPSVP
+295 KYHGHARAGRGRSKRSVASPPS
-305 TRLPDLLAKLQLTKD
+305 RLHDLLVKLQLSSE
-320 EVQQAVRR
+320 EVYLAVRR
-328 ALQWEDWQQT
+328 VLQWDQWLQN
-338 GRQSEV
+338 GRQGNV
-344 EALIGKA
+344 EALIGK
-351 HQLLPQVVKQ
+351 LVLQVPAAATQ

-366 SKLDALKGEMVQA
+366 AQLDRVKGVMVQA

-400 LVQEGN
+400 LIQEGN

-478 ELGRHLDLPPDKV
+478 ELGQRLELPPDKV
-491 REILAIVNKPISLET
+491 REILAIVNKPISLEM
-506 PVGDSDSQLADFI
+506 PVGESDSQLADFI
-519 EDTTFGSP
+519 EDTTFASP
-527 LNLVLDQD
+527 VNFVMDQD
-535 LAHNIARILATL
+535 LAHNIARILSTL
-547 TAREEQVLRMRFGI
+547 TPREEQVLRMRFGI

-569 EEIGRGFHLS
+569 EEIGRGFRLS

>member
-1 MRDKIIRR
+1 
-9 TVDSLWHT
+9 
-17 GPAVW
+17 
-22 MRRISFL
+22 
-29 VDHPQVNRGG
+29 
-39 SSLPANFPFMHYPMV
+39 
-54 GSVSLPPS
+54 
-62 CSLSAT
+62 
-68 LTVRAILRPL
+68 
-78 SADDRHTF
+78 
-86 DFEGEGCMGEKAESG
+86 MGEKPTSG
-101 EGLQHVVQ
+101 EGLEHIARMDVEQNQ
-109 IDFDKDKTYL
+109 AFL
-119 HDNEMPEALPQE
+119 PENEVPEALPQE

-150 EIVELPEAAED
+150 EIVDLPEAPED
-161 IPDTPLSLL
+161 AQDTAIELL
-170 NANQAEEGSER
+170 ETGQGEEASER
-181 EAEIDDYSK
+181 GTDGDEYSK

-210 EEVDIAQRTE
+210 EEISIAQRTE
-220 RAAEVVQRLLLQSPL
+220 QAAEEVQYLLLSSPL
-235 AVHPALWEG
+235 AMRPELWEG
-244 VRSRTDPSTVEHP
+244 IRAKADLNALQHPEHP
-257 GQQVLAGDNTPST
+257 FLSGESAPPT
-270 LTPEQRTEII
+270 LTPQERADIVR
-280 GQWQWCTTRTKTGGG
+280 QWQAHNCRTKPGRARGRRPATGN
-295 SAKYSTPSVP
+295 P
-305 TRLPDLLAKLQLTKD
+305 TGLPELLAKLQLTND

-328 ALQWEDWQQT
+328 VLQWDDWLKT
-338 GRQSEV
+338 GLQSEV
-344 EALIGKA
+344 EVLIGRA
-351 HQLLPQVVKQ
+351 HQRVTAIAKLL
-361 LRQAQ
+361 RRAQA
-366 SKLDALKGEMVQA
+366 KLDALKGEMVQA

-400 LVQEGN
+400 LIQEGN

-462 ITHEL
+462 VTHEL

-478 ELGRHLDLPPDKV
+478 ELGHRLDLPPDKV

-519 EDTTFGSP
+519 KDTTFGSP
-527 LNLVLDQD
+527 VNFVMDQD
-535 LAHNIARILATL
+535 LAHNIARILSTL
-547 TAREEQVLRMRFGI
+547 TPREEQVLRMRFGI

>member
-1 MRDKIIRR
+1 M
-9 TVDSLWHT
+9 
-17 GPAVW
+17 
-22 MRRISFL
+22 
-29 VDHPQVNRGG
+29 NR
-39 SSLPANFPFMHYPMV
+39 
-54 GSVSLPPS
+54 
-62 CSLSAT
+62 
-68 LTVRAILRPL
+68 
-78 SADDRHTF
+78 
-86 DFEGEGCMGEKAESG
+86 
-101 EGLQHVVQ
+101 
-109 IDFDKDKTYL
+109 DKDKTFPPG
-119 HDNEMPEALPQE
+119 NELPEALPQE

-150 EIVELPEAAED
+150 EIDDLPETAED
-161 IPDTPLSLL
+161 TQETAIELL
-170 NANQAEEGSER
+170 EASQGEEASEP
-181 EAEIDDYSK
+181 EGEGDDYSK

-201 GAVPLLRPE
+201 GAVRLLRPE
-210 EEVDIAQRTE
+210 EEISIAQRTE
-220 RAAEVVQRLLLQSPL
+220 QAGEEVQYLLLSSPL
-235 AVHPALWEG
+235 AAKPALWEG
-244 VRSRTDPSTVEHP
+244 IRSKMDSTAPPQADETSAP
-257 GQQVLAGDNTPST
+257 AEGSPPT
-270 LTPEQRTEII
+270 LTPQERADLIR
-280 GQWQWCTTRTKTGGG
+280 QWQGQNGRPKSGRDRARFPDPGMTI
-295 SAKYSTPSVP
+295 
-305 TRLPDLLAKLQLTKD
+305 RLHGLLVKLHLTND

-328 ALQWEDWQQT
+328 VLQWDDWLKT
-338 GRQSEV
+338 GRESAV
-344 EALIGKA
+344 EALIGRA
-351 HQLLPQVVKQ
+351 QHRITEVAKQ
-361 LRQAQ
+361 LRQGQA
-366 SKLDALKGEMVQA
+366 KLDALKGEMVQA

-400 LVQEGN
+400 LIQEGN

-462 ITHEL
+462 VTHEL

-478 ELGRHLDLPPDKV
+478 ELGHRLDLPADKV
-491 REILAIVNKPISLET
+491 REILSIVNKPISLET

-527 LNLVLDQD
+527 VNFVMDQD
-535 LAHNIARILATL
+535 LANNIARILSTL
-547 TAREEQVLRMRFGI
+547 TPREEQVLRMRFGI

-569 EEIGRGFHLS
+569 EEIGRGFRLS

>member
-1 MRDKIIRR
+1 
-9 TVDSLWHT
+9 
-17 GPAVW
+17 
-22 MRRISFL
+22 
-29 VDHPQVNRGG
+29 
-39 SSLPANFPFMHYPMV
+39 
-54 GSVSLPPS
+54 
-62 CSLSAT
+62 
-68 LTVRAILRPL
+68 
-78 SADDRHTF
+78 
-86 DFEGEGCMGEKAESG
+86 MGEKAESG
-101 EGLQHVVQ
+101 EGLEHVVQ
-109 IDFDKDKTYL
+109 IDTDKDKVYL
-119 HDNEMPEALPQE
+119 HDSDSEISEALPQE
-131 MVVAEEL
+131 MVAAEEL

-150 EIVELPEAAED
+150 EIVDLPEATDDAPE
-161 IPDTPLSLL
+161 PAMELL
-170 NANQAEEGSER
+170 DASQSDDLTER
-181 EAEIDDYSK
+181 EADATEYSK

-201 GAVPLLRPE
+201 GSVPLLRPDE
-210 EEVDIAQRTE
+210 EIDIAQRTE
-220 RAAEVVQRLLLQSPL
+220 QAAEEVQRLLLKSPL
-235 AVHPALWEG
+235 ASRPALWDG
-244 VRSRTDPSTVEHP
+244 VRSKTDPSAVQPPDRTAI
-257 GQQVLAGDNTPST
+257 AGDSAPPL
-270 LTPEQRTEII
+270 LTPQQRADLIR
-280 GQWQWCTTRTKTGGG
+280 QWQGHMSRKAGMGR
-295 SAKYSTPSVP
+295 AKRPSPGVP
-305 TRLPDLLAKLQLTKD
+305 TRLSEFLAKLQMTNE
-320 EVQQAVRR
+320 EVLQAVRR
-328 ALQWEDWQQT
+328 VLQWEEWLNA
-338 GRQSEV
+338 GHQSEV
-344 EALIGKA
+344 EALIGTA
-351 HQLLPQVVKQ
+351 HQYLPGVVKQ
-361 LRQAQ
+361 LRQAMD
-366 SKLDALKGEMVQA
+366 KLDALKGEMVQA

-400 LVQEGN
+400 LIQEGN

-478 ELGRHLDLPPDKV
+478 ELGRRLDLPADKV

-527 LNLVLDQD
+527 LNFVLDQD
-535 LAHNIARILATL
+535 LAHNIARILSTL
-547 TAREEQVLRMRFGI
+547 TPREEQVLRMRFGI

>member
-1 MRDKIIRR
+1 
-9 TVDSLWHT
+9 
-17 GPAVW
+17 
-22 MRRISFL
+22 
-29 VDHPQVNRGG
+29 
-39 SSLPANFPFMHYPMV
+39 
-54 GSVSLPPS
+54 
-62 CSLSAT
+62 
-68 LTVRAILRPL
+68 
-78 SADDRHTF
+78 
-86 DFEGEGCMGEKAESG
+86 MGEKLASG
-101 EGLQHVVQ
+101 EGLEHMARMNVE
-109 IDFDKDKTYL
+109 KDKGFL
-119 HDNEMPEALPQE
+119 PDNELQEALPQE

-138 DEVVTSFEELDL
+138 DEAVTSFEELDL
-150 EIVELPEAAED
+150 DIDDIPEAADDAPETAIELLEASQGED
-161 IPDTPLSLL
+161 
-170 NANQAEEGSER
+170 ANER
-181 EAEIDDYSK
+181 ENDGDEYSK

-210 EEVDIAQRTE
+210 EEISIAQRTE
-220 RAAEVVQRLLLQSPL
+220 QAAEEVQYTLLSSPL
-235 AVHPALWEG
+235 AAKPALWEG
-244 VRSRTDPSTVEHP
+244 IRSKIDPMPPDPLSSPPEASP
-257 GQQVLAGDNTPST
+257 PT
-270 LTPEQRTEII
+270 LTPQERADVIR
-280 GQWQWCTTRTKTGGG
+280 QWQGHMGRTRAGRERGRRVG
-295 SAKYSTPSVP
+295 SANPI
-305 TRLPDLLAKLQLTKD
+305 RLADLLVKLQLTND
-320 EVQQAVRR
+320 EVQQASRR
-328 ALQWEDWQQT
+328 VLQWDDWLHT
-338 GRQSEV
+338 ERRFEV
-344 EALIGKA
+344 DALIGRA
-351 HQLLPQVVKQ
+351 HCQVTEIATR
-361 LRQAQ
+361 LRHGQA
-366 SKLDALKGEMVQA
+366 KLDTLKGEMVQA

-400 LVQEGN
+400 LIQEGN

-462 ITHEL
+462 VTHEL

-478 ELGRHLDLPPDKV
+478 ELGSRLDLPADKV

-527 LNLVLDQD
+527 VNFVMDQD
-535 LAHNIARILATL
+535 LAHNIARILSTL
-547 TAREEQVLRMRFGI
+547 TPREEQVLRMRFGI
-561 GGEAVHTL
+561 GGETVHTL
-569 EEIGRGFHLS
+569 EEIGRGFRLS